1 MTLTSRYMSGVR
13 NVPAIMDA
21 IVRGT
26 APTKFTQQ
34 HLKDIGFSSS
44 NDRAIIGVLKDL
56 DFLSDDGT
64 PTARYHAYRNP
75 TESRRIMGEAVREA
89 YGDLLTINAEPTDR
103 DRAAIQGKFKSTHNV
118 SDRVSEEQA
127 RTFFAFL
134 NLADLAASNA
144 PSSDVGAVDSADPDG
159 EPISAGEANGSNAPT
174 ARANGI
180 QLGYTIQVHLPATT
194 DINVYNAVF
203 KSLKEHLLD

>member
-1 MTLTSRYMSGVR
+1 MSLTTRYLSGVK
-13 NVPAIMDA
+13 NVPSIMDA

-26 APTKFTQQ
+26 APPKFTQQ

-56 DFLSDDGT
+56 GFLAADGT

-75 TESRRIMGEAVREA
+75 TDSRRIMAEAVRET
-89 YGDLLTINAEPTDR
+89 YGDLFTINARPTDQ
-103 DRAAIQGKFKSTHNV
+103 DRAAIRGKFKSTHNTT
-118 SDRVSEEQA
+118 DRVAEEQT

-134 NLADLAASNA
+134 NLAELEGTA
-144 PSSDVGAVDSADPDG
+144 PPTLADPPEPGAADEGGAEVPEGPADG
-159 EPISAGEANGSNAPT
+159 APQLPP
-174 ARANGI
+174 NSL

-203 KSLKEHLLD
+203 KSLKDHLLA